1 MSNAFL
7 SYFCVI
13 KLSRRVDALL
23 ICLLQVANLP
33 FVSNSFSTFKN
44 YRTRYHSNNLKINF
58 VVCMLVFVSVAVCGH
73 ECRRGHQILWSG
85 VTGSSSCHAGFWG
98 LNLGLLQEL

>member
-1 MSNAFL
+1 MSVRLSTWLWLEVSMSNAFL

-33 FVSNSFSTFKN
+33 FVSNSFSTFK
-44 YRTRYHSNNLKINF
+44 RL
-58 VVCMLVFVSVAVCGH
+58 
-73 ECRRGHQILWSG
+73 
-85 VTGSSSCHAGFWG
+85 
-98 LNLGLLQEL
+98 